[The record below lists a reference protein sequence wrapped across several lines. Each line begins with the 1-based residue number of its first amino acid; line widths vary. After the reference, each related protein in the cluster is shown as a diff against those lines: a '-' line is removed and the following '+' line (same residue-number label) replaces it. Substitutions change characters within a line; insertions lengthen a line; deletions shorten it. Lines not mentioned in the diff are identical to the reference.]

1 MDKRKGNT
9 DLTEGKVWKVIVRF
23 ALPLLV
29 GNLLQQFYNI
39 TDSIIVGQFLGKEA
53 LAAVSA
59 SFFIYYF
66 IISLVIGVGSGT
78 TVVISQLFGAKQ
90 YQKVQLAFSSFFIF
104 MLVGGIILSIA
115 GIIFAEP
122 VFRLT
127 NTPEEVIPQ
136 AVAYFRIYIGGT
148 FLFVT
153 FNSIISILRGVG
165 ESVRPMLFIL
175 ITTVL
180 NIAFDLLF
188 ILVFKWGIEGA
199 ARATVVSQGIGMCI
213 ALAYVNN
220 THPLL
225 SIKKQDMLFD
235 WKLFK
240 ESLKIGLPTSVQ
252 QCAIALGL
260 IALLGIVNSFG
271 TNTLT
276 AYGAAGKIDTIIT
289 QAVLT
294 LSGALAAFCGQNIGA
309 GRLDRVKKGVQFTMY
324 TNIALGLLTFAA
336 VYLFGNEM
344 MRIFT
349 KDIDVVAIGKEYLL
363 IIGGFFIVHGALN
376 VYNGALR
383 GAGDTLF
390 PMITSLVCL
399 WLIRI
404 PLAYYLS
411 SWLGRNGIWWAI
423 GISITIGLIVTFVYY
438 KIGFWKRRRRI
449 YEYNTLSITW
459 NLIYIFN
466 DYFRKCVG
474 FFL

>member
-23 ALPLLV
+23 AVPLLV

-404 PLAYYLS
+404 PPRLLPQFMV
-411 SWLGRNGIWWAI
+411 GTQRN
-423 GISITIGLIVTFVYY
+423 L
-438 KIGFWKRRRRI
+438 
-449 YEYNTLSITW
+449 
-459 NLIYIFN
+459 
-466 DYFRKCVG
+466 VG
-474 FFL
+474 DRYQHHNRTNRDLRLL

>member
-1 MDKRKGNT
+1 MT
-9 DLTEGKVWKVIVRF
+9 HDLTHGSVWKVIVRF
-23 ALPLLV
+23 ALPLLI
-29 GNLLQQFYNI
+29 GNLLQQLYNV

-78 TVVISQLFGAKQ
+78 SVVVSQFFGAKQ
-90 YQKVQLAFSSFFIF
+90 YDKVQRAFSSFFIF
-104 MLVGGIILSIA
+104 MLVAGIALSIA

-122 VFRLT
+122 IFRLT
-127 NTPEEVIPQ
+127 NTPEEVIPD

-165 ESVRPMLFIL
+165 ESVRPMIFIF
-175 ITTVL
+175 ITTIL
-180 NIAFDLLF
+180 NIVLDLLF
-188 ILVFKWGIEGA
+188 IVGFHWGIEGA
-199 ARATVVSQGIGMCI
+199 ARATVIAQGIGMCI
-213 ALAYVNN
+213 ALGYVNN

-225 SIKKQDMLFD
+225 SIKKQDLLFD
-235 WKLFK
+235 MKLFK
-240 ESLKIGLPTSVQ
+240 EGLKIGLPTSVQ

-271 TNTLT
+271 TDTLT

-309 GRLDRVKKGVQFTMY
+309 GRFDRVRKGLRFTMLV
-324 TNIALGLLTFAA
+324 NVIFSLFTFTAI
-336 VYLFGNEM
+336 YFFGEEM
-344 MRIFT
+344 MRAFT
-349 KDIDVVAIGKEYLL
+349 NDPAVIAIGKEYLL

-376 VYNGALR
+376 IYNGALR
-383 GAGDTLF
+383 GAGDTIF
-390 PMITSLVCL
+390 TMATSLLCL

-404 PLAYYLS
+404 PLAYQLS
-411 SWLGRNGIWWAI
+411 AWYGRQGIWWAI
-423 GISITIGLIVTFVYY
+423 GISIAIGLVITYIYY
-438 KIGFWKRRRRI
+438 KMDIWKKR
-449 YEYNTLSITW
+449 
-459 NLIYIFN
+459 
-466 DYFRKCVG
+466 CVVK
-474 FFL
+474 

>member
-1 MDKRKGNT
+1 MNKSKGNT
-9 DLTEGKVWKVIVRF
+9 DLTKGKVWKVIVRF
-23 ALPLLV
+23 ALPLLI
-29 GNLLQQFYNI
+29 GNLLQQLYNV
-39 TDSIIVGQFLGKEA
+39 TDSVIVGQFLGKEA

-66 IISLVIGVGSGT
+66 IISFVIGVGSGT
-78 TVVISQLFGAKQ
+78 SVVISQLFGAKQ
-90 YQKVQLAFSSFFIF
+90 FQKVQLAFSSFFIF
-104 MLVGGIILSIA
+104 MLVGGVILSIA

-165 ESVRPMLFIL
+165 ESVRPMIFIL
-175 ITTVL
+175 ITTIL
-180 NIAFDLLF
+180 NILLDLLF

-199 ARATVVSQGIGMCI
+199 ARATVIAQGIGMCV

-235 WKLFK
+235 GKLFK

-289 QAVLT
+289 QAILT

-309 GRLDRVKKGVQFTMY
+309 GRLDRVKKGLRFTMY
-324 TNIALGLLTFAA
+324 ANIALGLLTFAA
-336 VYLFGNEM
+336 VYLFGDAM

-349 KDIDVVAIGKEYLL
+349 NDADVIVIGKEYLL
-363 IIGGFFIVHGALN
+363 IICGFFIVHGALN

-390 PMITSLVCL
+390 PMVTSLVCL
-399 WLIRI
+399 WIIRI

-411 SWLGRNGIWWAI
+411 SWLGRSGIWWAI
-423 GISITIGLIVTFVYY
+423 VASITIGLIVTFIYY
-438 KIGFWKRRRRI
+438 KTGIWKRRCI
-449 YEYNTLSITW
+449 IKDETSP
-459 NLIYIFN
+459 
-466 DYFRKCVG
+466 
-474 FFL
+474 

>member
-23 ALPLLV
+23 AVPLLV

-344 MRIFT
+344 MGIFT

-449 YEYNTLSITW
+449 YEL
-459 NLIYIFN
+459 
-466 DYFRKCVG
+466 
-474 FFL
+474 

>member
-136 AVAYFRIYIGGT
+136 AVAYFRMYIGGT

-289 QAVLT
+289 QAILT

-449 YEYNTLSITW
+449 YEL
-459 NLIYIFN
+459 
-466 DYFRKCVG
+466 
-474 FFL
+474 

>member
-252 QCAIALGL
+252 QRAIALGL

-289 QAVLT
+289 QAILT

-449 YEYNTLSITW
+449 YEL
-459 NLIYIFN
+459 
-466 DYFRKCVG
+466 
-474 FFL
+474 

>member
-136 AVAYFRIYIGGT
+136 AVAYFRIYIRGT

-449 YEYNTLSITW
+449 YEL
-459 NLIYIFN
+459 
-466 DYFRKCVG
+466 
-474 FFL
+474 

>member
-1 MDKRKGNT
+1 M
-9 DLTEGKVWKVIVRF
+9 IVRF
-23 ALPLLV
+23 ALPLLI
-29 GNLLQQFYNI
+29 GNLLQQFYNV
-39 TDSIIVGQFLGKEA
+39 TDSVIVGQFLGKEA

-66 IISLVIGVGSGT
+66 IISFVIGVGSGT
-78 TVVISQLFGAKQ
+78 SVVISQLFGAKQ
-90 YQKVQLAFSSFFIF
+90 YEKVQLAFSSFFIF
-104 MLVGGIILSIA
+104 MLVGGVILSIA

-165 ESVRPMLFIL
+165 ESVRPMIFIL

-180 NIAFDLLF
+180 NIALDLLF
-188 ILVFKWGIEGA
+188 ILVFEWGIEGA
-199 ARATVVSQGIGMCI
+199 ARATVISQGIGMCV

-225 SIKKQDMLFD
+225 SIKKRDMLFD
-235 WKLFK
+235 AKLFK

-276 AYGAAGKIDTIIT
+276 AYGAAGKIDTIFT
-289 QAVLT
+289 QAILT

-309 GRLDRVKKGVQFTMY
+309 GRLDRVKKGLRFTMY
-324 TNIALGLLTFAA
+324 ADILLGLLTFSA
-336 VYLFGNEM
+336 VYLFGDEM

-349 KDIDVVAIGKEYLL
+349 KDADVIVIGKEYLL
-363 IIGGFFIVHGALN
+363 IISGFFAVHGALN

-404 PLAYYLS
+404 PLAYFLS
-411 SWLGRNGIWWAI
+411 DWLGRSGIWWAI
-423 GISITIGLIVTFVYY
+423 GISITIGLVVTFIYY
-438 KIGFWKRRRRI
+438 KTGIWKRRCIIIERR
-449 YEYNTLSITW
+449 
-459 NLIYIFN
+459 
-466 DYFRKCVG
+466 
-474 FFL
+474 

>member
-23 ALPLLV
+23 AVPLLV

-78 TVVISQLFGAKQ
+78 TIVISQLFGAKQ

-240 ESLKIGLPTSVQ
+240 ESFKIGLPTSVQ

-289 QAVLT
+289 QAILT

-438 KIGFWKRRRRI
+438 KMGFWKRRRRI
-449 YEYNTLSITW
+449 YEL
-459 NLIYIFN
+459 
-466 DYFRKCVG
+466 
-474 FFL
+474 

>member
-260 IALLGIVNSFG
+260 IALLGIVNCFG

-289 QAVLT
+289 QAILT

-438 KIGFWKRRRRI
+438 KIGFWKRRI
-449 YEYNTLSITW
+449 MISCYTA
-459 NLIYIFN
+459 
-466 DYFRKCVG
+466 
-474 FFL
+474 

>member
-1 MDKRKGNT
+1 M
-9 DLTEGKVWKVIVRF
+9 IVRF
-23 ALPLLV
+23 AVPLLV

-438 KIGFWKRRRRI
+438 KMGFWKRRRRI
-449 YEYNTLSITW
+449 YEL
-459 NLIYIFN
+459 
-466 DYFRKCVG
+466 
-474 FFL
+474 

>member
-1 MDKRKGNT
+1 MNT
-9 DLTEGKVWKVIVRF
+9 SDLTHGPVWKVIVRF
-23 ALPLLV
+23 ALPLLI
-29 GNLLQQFYNI
+29 GNLLQQLYNI

-78 TVVISQLFGAKQ
+78 SVVVSQFFGAKQ
-90 YQKVQLAFSSFFIF
+90 YDKVQRAFSSFFIF
-104 MLVGGIILSIA
+104 MLVAGIALSIA

-122 VFRLT
+122 IFRLT
-127 NTPEEVIPQ
+127 NTPEEVIPD

-165 ESVRPMLFIL
+165 ESVRPMIFIF

-180 NIAFDLLF
+180 NIVLDLLF
-188 ILVFKWGIEGA
+188 IIGFGWGIEGA
-199 ARATVVSQGIGMCI
+199 ARATVIAQGIGMCV
-213 ALAYVNN
+213 ALGYVNN

-225 SIKKQDMLFD
+225 SIKKQDLLFD
-235 WKLFK
+235 MKLFK
-240 ESLKIGLPTSVQ
+240 EGLKIGLPTSVQ

-260 IALLGIVNSFG
+260 IALLGIVNGFG
-271 TNTLT
+271 TDTLT

-309 GRLDRVKKGVQFTMY
+309 GRFDRVRKGLRFTMLV
-324 TNIALGLLTFAA
+324 NVIFSVVTFTAI
-336 VYLFGNEM
+336 YFFGEEM
-344 MRIFT
+344 MRAFT
-349 KDIDVVAIGKEYLL
+349 NDLAVIAIGKEYLL

-376 VYNGALR
+376 IYNGALR
-383 GAGDTLF
+383 GAGDTIF
-390 PMITSLVCL
+390 TMVTSLLCL

-404 PLAYYLS
+404 PLAYQLS
-411 SWLGRNGIWWAI
+411 AWYGRQGIWWAI
-423 GISITIGLIVTFVYY
+423 GISIGIGLVITYIYY
-438 KIGFWKRRRRI
+438 KTDIWKKR
-449 YEYNTLSITW
+449 
-459 NLIYIFN
+459 
-466 DYFRKCVG
+466 CVVK
-474 FFL
+474 

>member
-23 ALPLLV
+23 AVPLLV

-104 MLVGGIILSIA
+104 MLGGGIILSVA

-449 YEYNTLSITW
+449 YEL
-459 NLIYIFN
+459 
-466 DYFRKCVG
+466 
-474 FFL
+474 

>member
-1 MDKRKGNT
+1 MT
-9 DLTEGKVWKVIVRF
+9 HDLTHGSVWKVIVRF
-23 ALPLLV
+23 ALPLLI
-29 GNLLQQFYNI
+29 GNLLQQLYNV

-78 TVVISQLFGAKQ
+78 SVVVSQFFGAKQ
-90 YQKVQLAFSSFFIF
+90 YDKVQRAFSSFFIF
-104 MLVGGIILSIA
+104 MLVAGIVLSIA

-122 VFRLT
+122 IFRLT
-127 NTPEEVIPQ
+127 NTPEEVIPD

-165 ESVRPMLFIL
+165 ESVRPMIFIF
-175 ITTVL
+175 ITTIL
-180 NIAFDLLF
+180 NIVLDLLF
-188 ILVFKWGIEGA
+188 IVGFHWGIEGA
-199 ARATVVSQGIGMCI
+199 ARATVIAQGIGMCI
-213 ALAYVNN
+213 ALGYVNN

-225 SIKKQDMLFD
+225 SIKKQDLLFD
-235 WKLFK
+235 MKLFK
-240 ESLKIGLPTSVQ
+240 EGLKIGLPTSVQ

-271 TNTLT
+271 TDTLT

-309 GRLDRVKKGVQFTMY
+309 GRFDRVRKGLRFTMLV
-324 TNIALGLLTFAA
+324 NVIFSLFTFTAI
-336 VYLFGNEM
+336 YFFGEKM
-344 MRIFT
+344 MRAFT
-349 KDIDVVAIGKEYLL
+349 NDPAVIAIGKEYLL

-376 VYNGALR
+376 IYNGALR
-383 GAGDTLF
+383 GAGDTIF
-390 PMITSLVCL
+390 TMATSLLCL

-404 PLAYYLS
+404 PLAYQLS
-411 SWLGRNGIWWAI
+411 AWYGRQGIWWAI
-423 GISITIGLIVTFVYY
+423 GISIAIGLVITYIYY
-438 KIGFWKRRRRI
+438 KMDIWKKR
-449 YEYNTLSITW
+449 
-459 NLIYIFN
+459 
-466 DYFRKCVG
+466 CVVK
-474 FFL
+474 

>member
-260 IALLGIVNSFG
+260 IALLEIVNSFG

-289 QAVLT
+289 QAILT

-449 YEYNTLSITW
+449 YEL
-459 NLIYIFN
+459 
-466 DYFRKCVG
+466 
-474 FFL
+474 

>member
-363 IIGGFFIVHGALN
+363 IMGGFFIVHGALN

-438 KIGFWKRRRRI
+438 KMGFWKRRRRI
-449 YEYNTLSITW
+449 YEL
-459 NLIYIFN
+459 
-466 DYFRKCVG
+466 
-474 FFL
+474 

>member
-1 MDKRKGNT
+1 MYKR
-9 DLTEGKVWKVIVRF
+9 
-23 ALPLLV
+23 
-29 GNLLQQFYNI
+29 QI

-289 QAVLT
+289 QAILT

-438 KIGFWKRRRRI
+438 KMGFWKRRRRI
-449 YEYNTLSITW
+449 YEL
-459 NLIYIFN
+459 
-466 DYFRKCVG
+466 
-474 FFL
+474 

>member
-1 MDKRKGNT
+1 MRNTST
-9 DLTEGKVWKVIVRF
+9 DLTKGKVWKVIVRF
-23 ALPLLV
+23 ALPLLI
-29 GNLLQQFYNI
+29 GNLLQQLYNV
-39 TDSIIVGQFLGKEA
+39 TDSVIVGQFLGKEA

-66 IISLVIGVGSGT
+66 IISFVIGVGSGT
-78 TVVISQLFGAKQ
+78 SVVISQLFGAKQ
-90 YQKVQLAFSSFFIF
+90 FQKVQLAFSSFFIF
-104 MLVGGIILSIA
+104 MLVGGVILSIT

-165 ESVRPMLFIL
+165 ESVRPMIFIL
-175 ITTVL
+175 ITTIL
-180 NIAFDLLF
+180 NILLDLLF

-199 ARATVVSQGIGMCI
+199 ARATVIAQGIGMCV

-235 WKLFK
+235 GKLFK

-289 QAVLT
+289 QAILT

-309 GRLDRVKKGVQFTMY
+309 GRLDRVKKGLRFTMY
-324 TNIALGLLTFAA
+324 ANIVLGLLTFAA
-336 VYLFGNEM
+336 VYLFGDAM

-349 KDIDVVAIGKEYLL
+349 NDADVIVIGKEYLL
-363 IIGGFFIVHGALN
+363 IICGFFIVHGALN

-390 PMITSLVCL
+390 PMVTSLVCL
-399 WLIRI
+399 WIIRI

-411 SWLGRNGIWWAI
+411 SWLGRSGIWWAI
-423 GISITIGLIVTFVYY
+423 VASITIGLIVTFIYY
-438 KIGFWKRRRRI
+438 KTGIWKRRCI
-449 YEYNTLSITW
+449 IKDTSP
-459 NLIYIFN
+459 
-466 DYFRKCVG
+466 
-474 FFL
+474 

>member
-165 ESVRPMLFIL
+165 ESMLFIL

-289 QAVLT
+289 QAILT

-449 YEYNTLSITW
+449 YEL
-459 NLIYIFN
+459 
-466 DYFRKCVG
+466 
-474 FFL
+474 

>member
-199 ARATVVSQGIGMCI
+199 ARVTVVSQGIGMCI

-289 QAVLT
+289 QAILT

-438 KIGFWKRRRRI
+438 KMGFWKRRRRI
-449 YEYNTLSITW
+449 YEL
-459 NLIYIFN
+459 
-466 DYFRKCVG
+466 
-474 FFL
+474 

>member
-1 MDKRKGNT
+1 MT
-9 DLTEGKVWKVIVRF
+9 HDLTHGSVWKVIVRF
-23 ALPLLV
+23 ALPLLI
-29 GNLLQQFYNI
+29 GNLLQQLYNV

-78 TVVISQLFGAKQ
+78 SVVVSQFFGAKQ
-90 YQKVQLAFSSFFIF
+90 YDKVQRAFSSFFIF
-104 MLVGGIILSIA
+104 MLVAGIVLSIA

-122 VFRLT
+122 IFRLT
-127 NTPEEVIPQ
+127 NTPEEVIPD

-165 ESVRPMLFIL
+165 ESVRPMIFIF
-175 ITTVL
+175 ITTIL
-180 NIAFDLLF
+180 NIVLDLLF
-188 ILVFKWGIEGA
+188 IVGFHWGIEGA
-199 ARATVVSQGIGMCI
+199 ARATVIAQGIGMCI
-213 ALAYVNN
+213 ALGYVNN

-225 SIKKQDMLFD
+225 SIKKQDLLFD
-235 WKLFK
+235 MKLFK
-240 ESLKIGLPTSVQ
+240 EGLKIGLPTSVQ

-271 TNTLT
+271 TDTLT

-309 GRLDRVKKGVQFTMY
+309 GRFDRVRKGLRFTMLV
-324 TNIALGLLTFAA
+324 NVIFSLITFTAI
-336 VYLFGNEM
+336 YFFGEEM
-344 MRIFT
+344 MRAFT
-349 KDIDVVAIGKEYLL
+349 NDPAVIAIGKEYLL

-376 VYNGALR
+376 IYNGALR
-383 GAGDTLF
+383 GAGDTIF
-390 PMITSLVCL
+390 TMATSLLCL

-404 PLAYYLS
+404 PLAYQLS
-411 SWLGRNGIWWAI
+411 ARYGRQGIWWAI
-423 GISITIGLIVTFVYY
+423 GISIAIGLVITYIYY
-438 KIGFWKRRRRI
+438 KMDIWKKR
-449 YEYNTLSITW
+449 
-459 NLIYIFN
+459 
-466 DYFRKCVG
+466 CVVK
-474 FFL
+474 

>member
-165 ESVRPMLFIL
+165 ESVRPMVFIL

-289 QAVLT
+289 QAILT

-309 GRLDRVKKGVQFTMY
+309 GRLDRVKKGVRFTMY

-438 KIGFWKRRRRI
+438 KMGFWKRRRRI
-449 YEYNTLSITW
+449 YEL
-459 NLIYIFN
+459 
-466 DYFRKCVG
+466 
-474 FFL
+474 

>member
-23 ALPLLV
+23 AVPLLV

-127 NTPEEVIPQ
+127 NTPVEVIPQ

-289 QAVLT
+289 QAILT

-336 VYLFGNEM
+336 VYQFGNEM

-438 KIGFWKRRRRI
+438 KMGFWKRRRRI
-449 YEYNTLSITW
+449 YEL
-459 NLIYIFN
+459 
-466 DYFRKCVG
+466 
-474 FFL
+474 

>member
-1 MDKRKGNT
+1 MKVKKTHT

-23 ALPLLV
+23 ALPLLI

-66 IISLVIGVGSGT
+66 IISFVIGVGSGT

-104 MLVGGIILSIA
+104 MLVGGVILSIA

-153 FNSIISILRGVG
+153 FNSVISILRGVG

-180 NIAFDLLF
+180 NIALDLLF

-199 ARATVVSQGIGMCI
+199 ARATVISQGIGMCI

-289 QAVLT
+289 QAILT

-309 GRLDRVKKGVQFTMY
+309 GKLDRVKKGVRFTMY
-324 TNIALGLLTFAA
+324 TNIFLGLLTFAA
-336 VYLFGNEM
+336 VYLFGDEM
-344 MRIFT
+344 MRVFT
-349 KDIDVVAIGKEYLL
+349 KDADVVAIGKEYLL

-411 SWLGRNGIWWAI
+411 SWLGRSGIWWAI
-423 GISITIGLIVTFVYY
+423 GISIAIGLIVTFVYY
-438 KIGFWKRRRRI
+438 KTGIWKRRCI
-449 YEYNTLSITW
+449 ISNTDYN
-459 NLIYIFN
+459 
-466 DYFRKCVG
+466 
-474 FFL
+474 

>member
-1 MDKRKGNT
+1 MKGKNNN
-9 DLTEGKVWKVIVRF
+9 DLTKGTVWKVIIRF
-23 ALPLLV
+23 ALPLLI

-78 TVVISQLFGAKQ
+78 TVVVSQFFGAQQ
-90 YQKVQLAFSSFFIF
+90 YKKVQLAFSSFFIF
-104 MLVGGIILSIA
+104 MLISGVILSVA

-127 NTPEEVIPQ
+127 NTPPEVIPG

-153 FNSIISILRGVG
+153 FNSIISILRGIG

-175 ITTVL
+175 TTTVL
-180 NIAFDLLF
+180 NILLDLLF
-188 ILVFKWGIEGA
+188 IVVFDWGIEGA
-199 ARATVVSQGIGMCI
+199 ARATVISQGIGMCV
-213 ALAYVNN
+213 ALGYVNN

-235 WKLFK
+235 FRLFK

-289 QAVLT
+289 QAILT

-309 GRLDRVKKGVQFTMY
+309 GRLDRVKQGVRFTMQA
-324 TNIALGLLTFAA
+324 NIIFGLLTFA
-336 VYLFGNEM
+336 VIYFFGGEM
-344 MRIFT
+344 MQAFT
-349 KDIDVVAIGKEYLL
+349 QDADVIAIGKEYLL
-363 IIGGFFIVHGALN
+363 IVGGFFIVHGALN

-390 PMITSLVCL
+390 PMVISLVCL

-404 PLAYYLS
+404 PLAWHLS
-411 SWLGRNGIWWAI
+411 AWLGCQGIWWAI
-423 GISITIGLIVTFVYY
+423 GISIAIGLAVTYLYY
-438 KIGFWKRRRRI
+438 RIGFWKK
-449 YEYNTLSITW
+449 
-459 NLIYIFN
+459 
-466 DYFRKCVG
+466 KCVVK
-474 FFL
+474 

>member
-240 ESLKIGLPTSVQ
+240 ESLKIGLPSSVQ

-289 QAVLT
+289 QAILT

-438 KIGFWKRRRRI
+438 KMGFWKRRRRI
-449 YEYNTLSITW
+449 YEL
-459 NLIYIFN
+459 
-466 DYFRKCVG
+466 
-474 FFL
+474 

>member
-1 MDKRKGNT
+1 MT
-9 DLTEGKVWKVIVRF
+9 HDLTHGPVWKVIVRF
-23 ALPLLV
+23 ALPLLI
-29 GNLLQQFYNI
+29 GNLLQQLYNV

-78 TVVISQLFGAKQ
+78 SVVVSQFFGAKQ
-90 YQKVQLAFSSFFIF
+90 YDKVQRAFSSFFIF
-104 MLVGGIILSIA
+104 MLVAGIAPSIA

-127 NTPEEVIPQ
+127 NTPEEVIPD

-165 ESVRPMLFIL
+165 ESVRPMIFIF

-180 NIAFDLLF
+180 NIVLDLLF
-188 ILVFKWGIEGA
+188 IVGFKWGIEGA
-199 ARATVVSQGIGMCI
+199 ARATVIAQGIGMCI
-213 ALAYVNN
+213 ALGYVNN

-225 SIKKQDMLFD
+225 SIKKQDLLFD
-235 WKLFK
+235 MKLFK
-240 ESLKIGLPTSVQ
+240 EGLKIGLPTSIQ

-271 TNTLT
+271 TDTLT

-309 GRLDRVKKGVQFTMY
+309 GHFDRVRKGLRFTMLV
-324 TNIALGLLTFAA
+324 NLIFSLITFTAI
-336 VYLFGNEM
+336 YFFGEEM
-344 MRIFT
+344 MRAFT
-349 KDIDVVAIGKEYLL
+349 SDQAVIAIGKEYLL

-376 VYNGALR
+376 IYNGALR
-383 GAGDTLF
+383 GAGDTIF
-390 PMITSLVCL
+390 TMVTSLLCL

-404 PLAYYLS
+404 PLAYQLS
-411 SWLGRNGIWWAI
+411 AWYGRQGIWWAI
-423 GISITIGLIVTFVYY
+423 GISIAIGFVITYIYY
-438 KIGFWKRRRRI
+438 KMDLWKKR
-449 YEYNTLSITW
+449 
-459 NLIYIFN
+459 
-466 DYFRKCVG
+466 CVVK
-474 FFL
+474 

>member
-289 QAVLT
+289 QAILT
-294 LSGALAAFCGQNIGA
+294 LSGALAAFCGQHIGA

-449 YEYNTLSITW
+449 YEL
-459 NLIYIFN
+459 
-466 DYFRKCVG
+466 
-474 FFL
+474 

>member
-23 ALPLLV
+23 AVPSLV

-449 YEYNTLSITW
+449 YEL
-459 NLIYIFN
+459 
-466 DYFRKCVG
+466 
-474 FFL
+474 